1 MRVILFHVILILTL
15 SPFCFLQAQAP
26 AINPGSQL
34 AEIVVLEDSTV
45 QPIVQTPMLYDE
57 GWDRLNQIRF
67 WRRVMNLSPDY
78 SLLSIADT
86 RQVLNSFATVYYD
99 TLTNE
104 AKRAFKD
111 SMKQHYRLPQN
122 TRLYVTYGKK
132 DFYQIRS
139 VLPDIGRAI
148 SIFQQKNTDPWFA
161 QTILLI
167 ESPGQLA
174 SSPVGA
180 NGPFQLMRYVA
191 VSQGLKVSAELD
203 EREDFE
209 MAAGAAATYL
219 RDVCI
224 PETKNMLRSWRI
236 PYDEDALWFKLLTL
250 HVYHAG
256 ARNVAGVLRIIRPRN
271 GGMDLIQQ
279 IWKTS
284 HRRFRNASQNYS
296 QVALA
301 SLLELDRII
310 QQECSLICP

>member
-1 MRVILFHVILILTL
+1 MRVLLYFVVPFFIISPIRFL
-15 SPFCFLQAQAP
+15 SAQAP
-26 AINPGSQL
+26 MLAQGSQL
-34 AEIVVLEDSTV
+34 AEIVLLEDSTV

-86 RQVLNSFATVYYD
+86 RQVLNSFTTMYYD
-99 TLTNE
+99 TLTSE
-104 AKRAFKD
+104 AKKAFKD
-111 SMKQHYRLPQN
+111 SMKLHYQLPAH

-132 DFYQIRS
+132 DFYKIRR
-139 VLPDIGRAI
+139 VIPEIGRAI
-148 SIFQQKNTDPWFA
+148 NIFQQENTDPWFA

-174 SSPVGA
+174 RSPVGA

-191 VSQGLKVSAELD
+191 VSEGLKVNAKVD

-209 MAAGAAATYL
+209 LSAQAAASYL

-224 PETKNMLRSWRI
+224 PETKNMLRSWNI
-236 PYDEDALWFKLLTL
+236 QYDEKALWFKLLTL

-256 ARNVAGVLRIIRPRN
+256 ARNVAGVLRIIQPRS
-271 GGMDLIQQ
+271 GGMELIQK

-301 SLLELDRII
+301 SLLELDLII